1 MIRENPNDPKSDVL
15 LSAEEYE
22 ELLDKIDL
30 LEALQEGGVDNWKGF
45 EYAIDIYYVKGPKR
59 RRESK

>member
-30 LEALQEGGVDNWKGF
+30 LEALQEGGVDNWEGF
-45 EYAIDIYYVKGPKR
+45 EYAIDIYYVKGPER
-59 RRESK
+59 RR